1 MKLFALLLFLVL
13 TLNIFAQVKVRGYH
27 RSNGTYVQPHYRSNP
42 DGNPY
47 NNWSFPGNTN
57 PYTGK
62 VATGNPSTYLKNY
75 SNNNERTTTNQSQ
88 YTSGSSSV
96 YLPYSNNESSSTSQT
111 NYSNGS
117 DIIDLLR
124 EHISNIKNYSVNVS
138 SLNLRGG
145 PSTSYPVI
153 RSLSYNENVTVIE
166 SYTNGW
172 KKVEYKTYSNL
183 GYSSSIIGFVAG
195 NYISNSNL
203 GVNDFS
209 AISYSNVYDVF
220 NTSTNA
226 TKKSAPVE
234 SIKSE
239 KSKDYNTI
247 YTQNINSKQEN
258 YKFESGDIYW
268 GDFIDGKMSGY
279 GRYDWKN
286 GDKYV
291 GEFKNNDL
299 NGYGKLTN
307 KNGEIFDGYFKNG
320 ELNGEGSITLI
331 NGLRLVGLFKNG
343 LLNGYGS
350 KIYANEIREKGYYV
364 DGILSSRSNTTTN
377 NTPVSTYG
385 NASQN
390 YTEKVNTPIYNTE
403 PEVSKNRDNTKIFDT
418 ETKIIAKPKSNEMVN
433 YYGRYL
439 FWTTFYS
446 SYSYIPLREKIDLN
460 AKIIYDCPQ
469 NCKVYVIEDLGNLQ
483 YKVFVNGYTGYI
495 SSNFLKPISK

>member
-1 MKLFALLLFLVL
+1 MKAFTLFIFIIISVNA
-13 TLNIFAQVKVRGYH
+13 FAQVKVRGYY

-75 SNNNERTTTNQSQ
+75 FDNNERTT
-88 YTSGSSSV
+88 
-96 YLPYSNNESSSTSQT
+96 TSQT

-117 DIIDLLR
+117 NIIDLLR

-138 SLNLRGG
+138 SLNLRSG

-153 RSLSYNENVTVIE
+153 RSLSFNDNVTVIE

-183 GYSSSIIGFVAG
+183 GYSSNIIGFVAG
-195 NYISNSNL
+195 NYISNSNI

-209 AISYSNVYDVF
+209 AIDNSDNFEVF
-220 NTSTNA
+220 NTKPSIPTP
-226 TKKSAPVE
+226 SAPTEIIQPVKPKAYNTSYNYTQPSAQTE
-234 SIKSE
+234 IIQPVKP
-239 KSKDYNTI
+239 KDYNTSYN
-247 YTQNINSKQEN
+247 YTNTEEVKNHNLENGDLYIGVLTNS
-258 YKFESGDIYW
+258 
-268 GDFIDGKMSGY
+268 KMSGNGTY
-279 GRYDWKN
+279 LWKN

-291 GEFKNNDL
+291 GLFRDNKI
-299 NGYGKLTN
+299 NGYGTLTKTN
-307 KNGEIFDGYFKNG
+307 GEKQVGYFVDGTLNGQGSISLKNGISY
-320 ELNGEGSITLI
+320 
-331 NGLRLVGLFKNG
+331 VGFFKNG
-343 LLNGYGS
+343 LLHGFGS
-350 KIYANEIREKGYYV
+350 KIYGNGFKEEGYYIN
-364 DGILSSRSNTTTN
+364 GILNATKNTT
-377 NTPVSTYG
+377 VSKTSYG
-385 NASQN
+385 FENSKEN

-403 PEVSKNRDNTKIFDT
+403 LEVTKDRGNNKNSDT

-446 SYSYIPLREKIDLN
+446 SYSFIPLREKIDLN

-483 YKVFVNGYTGYI
+483 YKVFINGYTGYI
-495 SSNFLKPISK
+495 SSKFLKPISK